1 MKKIDL
7 EEQFEMYLKKMELNS
22 GNIPYV
28 QYVETK
34 RAFMAA
40 CGQMLI
46 IFRDEIGTIEN
57 EEEAV
62 KQMKGLWDQV
72 ADYWKKEAKLE

>member
-7 EEQFEMYLKKMELNS
+7 EEQFETYLKKMDLT
-22 GNIPYV
+22 GNISRV

-34 RAFMAA
+34 RAFMGA

-62 KQMKGLWDQV
+62 KQMKSLWDQV
-72 ADYWKKEAKLE
+72 AEYWKKEAKLE